1 MIVKGGVSGRNYSE
15 KDIFDD
21 LYLEMKAEPLFN
33 DADELVVPVRKKGG
47 AHFRRIGNASFGT
60 QIGRAENDPTH
71 NACVK
76 YLNDEL
82 SSLLNKRVTIS
93 SYIFAEDG
101 SFEEQVFFSTLPHTQ
116 YSWFMESD
124 ARVAFD
130 DHKYIQPDLAGRD
143 SSLFFPRASRP
154 NIIIEVIR
162 THAPEQETFKRLYEL
177 SLANTVV
184 AFYFVS
190 VGKSSKLNNFRRDA
204 GVGKLRV
211 SHYII
216 NGEVYKNGQS
226 FYSRRQNESLEE
238 WYVRLSVK
246 YFEPAKK
253 SA

>member
-1 MIVKGGVSGRNYSE
+1 MIVKGGISGRKYSE
-15 KDIFDD
+15 DDIFDD
-21 LYLEMKAEPLFN
+21 LYIKMKAEPLFN
-33 DADELVVPVRKKGG
+33 EADELVVPVRKKGG

-76 YLNDEL
+76 HLHDEL
-82 SSLLNKRVTIS
+82 SDLINDRVTIS

-101 SFEEQVFFSTLPHTQ
+101 SFEEQALFSTLPHTQ
-116 YSWFMESD
+116 YRWFMEAD
-124 ARVAFD
+124 ARIAFD

-177 SLANTVV
+177 SLANTIVV
-184 AFYFVS
+184 FYFVAS
-190 VGKSSKLNNFRRDA
+190 GKSSKLNNLRRADSLLT
-204 GVGKLRV
+204 LRV

-216 NGEVYKNGQS
+216 DGEVYKNGHS
-226 FYSRRQNESLEE
+226 FFSRKENESLDH
-238 WYVRLSVK
+238 WYVRLSSK

-253 SA
+253 SV